1 MSSRLLDTRAPYA
14 RGEASEH
21 PHRVVVLRLS
31 LQGSVLVLVV
41 ALLLWGIL
49 TIGGQGVVT
58 ERHSLAVVRAPTP
71 PIGCSV
77 PQASKSGALPGGG
90 GEGADSYYRCSAK
103 QWPHTTTSRQPG
115 RAAGERVHQ
124 GDI

>member
-1 MSSRLLDTRAPYA
+1 M
-14 RGEASEH
+14 SEH
-21 PHRVVVLRLS
+21 PDRVVVLRLS

-49 TIGGQGVVT
+49 TFGGQGVVA
-58 ERHSLAVVRAPTP
+58 ERHSLAAVRAPTP

-77 PQASKSGALPGGG
+77 PQASESGALPGDG

-103 QWPHTTTSRQPG
+103 EWPHTTTSRQPG
-115 RAAGERVHQ
+115 GGAGERVHQ
-124 GDI
+124 GDS

>member
-1 MSSRLLDTRAPYA
+1 V
-14 RGEASEH
+14 SEP

-31 LQGSVLVLVV
+31 LEGLVLVVVV

-49 TIGGQGVVT
+49 TFGGQGVVP
-58 ERHSLAVVRAPTP
+58 ERHSLAAVRAPTP

-77 PQASKSGALPGGG
+77 AQASESGALPDDG

-103 QWPHTTTSRQPG
+103 EWPHMTTSRQPG
-115 RAAGERVHQ
+115 GGAGERAHQ
-124 GDI
+124 GDS

>member
-1 MSSRLLDTRAPYA
+1 M
-14 RGEASEH
+14 SEH
-21 PHRVVVLRLS
+21 PDRVVVLRLS

-49 TIGGQGVVT
+49 TIGSQGMVT

-77 PQASKSGALPGGG
+77 PQASESGALPGDG
-90 GEGADSYYRCSAK
+90 GEGAEHYRRCSAK
-103 QWPHTTTSRQPG
+103 EWPHTTTSRQPG
-115 RAAGERVHQ
+115 RGAGERAHR
-124 GDI
+124 GEG